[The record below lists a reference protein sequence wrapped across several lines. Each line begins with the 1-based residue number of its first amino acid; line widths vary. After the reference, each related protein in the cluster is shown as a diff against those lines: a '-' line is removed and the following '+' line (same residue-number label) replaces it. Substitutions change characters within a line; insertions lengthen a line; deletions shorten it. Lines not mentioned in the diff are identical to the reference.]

1 MIAHINAGIPI
12 TRDVTLSAAQ
22 TIVTTVAKM
31 MLDAGR
37 KRRSTF
43 WTCVSFEVQSI
54 KLQKCM
60 YYICSLILGFQN
72 NDIRQSVFALGYEN

>member
-43 WTCVSFEVQSI
+43 GPV
-54 KLQKCM
+54 
-60 YYICSLILGFQN
+60 
-72 NDIRQSVFALGYEN
+72 

>member
-22 TIVTTVAKM
+22 TIVTTVGKK

-43 WTCVSFEVQSI
+43 WTCNLSEV
-54 KLQKCM
+54 
-60 YYICSLILGFQN
+60 
-72 NDIRQSVFALGYEN
+72 